1 MELSETTNLEIV
13 LYQHETYTYK
23 DAAILTLVTPLLMYW
38 LFHID
43 FTFLVFV
50 SLLVFPF
57 VFYLL
62 HNMAIVFDLENHAVY
77 RRLPLLGEFK
87 VVDFSNI
94 YSIEVLQPSGFNAL
108 FNDKHIVF
116 CMIRRK
122 LNPFGFGIPIISNLD
137 TRSKE
142 YEKFYNE
149 TLPRLQDCIDS
160 YQQQTAQNKTLLL
173 LNHQGNGKYTYSNF
187 GIAPILSSVFLLV
200 VGIILFVKMLDTGV
214 HGLFDVYSLVFI
226 PLSFFVFFKNTLKL
240 TFDTETGTFSVAYL
254 FDIKKQTY
262 LFEAFSSFTAIKNTH
277 NFFFTNIEVSM
288 LLINQKKIEIA
299 KFTNDR
305 KAEIL
310 MHEVLLVLGR

>member
-1 MELSETTNLEIV
+1 
-13 LYQHETYTYK
+13 
-23 DAAILTLVTPLLMYW
+23 
-38 LFHID
+38 
-43 FTFLVFV
+43 
-50 SLLVFPF
+50 
-57 VFYLL
+57 
-62 HNMAIVFDLENHAVY
+62 MAVVFDLENHVVY
-77 RRLPLLGEFK
+77 RRLPLLGQFK
-87 VVDFSNI
+87 IIDFSAI

-108 FNDKHIVF
+108 FNGKHICF

-122 LNPFGFGIPIISNLD
+122 LNPFGLGIPIISNLD

-142 YEKFYNE
+142 YETFYNE

-173 LNHQGNGKYTYSNF
+173 LKHQGNGIYTYSNF

-240 TFDTETGTFSVAYL
+240 TFDTENGTFSVAYL

-262 LFEAFSSFTAIKNTH
+262 LFEAFSNFTAIKNTH
-277 NFFFTNIEVSM
+277 NFFFTNIAVSM

-299 KFTNDR
+299 KFTNER

-310 MHEVLLVLGR
+310 MHEVLMVLGR